1 MFGNPETTT
10 GGRALK
16 FYASI
21 RIDIR
26 RIASIKD
33 GDEVVGSRTKVKVV
47 KNKVAPP
54 FRSAEFDIGYGEGI
68 SRTGELIDMGIEH
81 KIVDKSGAWF
91 SYGDLRIGQGRENSK
106 QFLRDNLDVAAEI
119 EIKIRE
125 KLGLPTDTVVVPPK
139 PAAPAAS
146 TASAASAA
154 EPARKK

>member
-1 MFGNPETTT
+1 
-10 GGRALK
+10 
-16 FYASI
+16 
-21 RIDIR
+21 
-26 RIASIKD
+26 
-33 GDEVVGSRTKVKVV
+33 
-47 KNKVAPP
+47 
-54 FRSAEFDIGYGEGI
+54 
-68 SRTGELIDMGIEH
+68 MGIEH

-154 EPARKK
+154 DPARKK